1 MYDQAS
7 TLREMMKQAHRD
19 LDDTPAPIHIQE
31 QRIPTVL
38 AISGG
43 KGGIGKTLTTANLG
57 LCLSRMGMRTLLI
70 DGDFGLA
77 NLDVILNLRP
87 RYTLDDVLC
96 GERHL
101 KEIIMTG
108 PEGVRVIPSS
118 SGVMKVSE
126 LDHIQKL
133 VLLDQVEEL
142 DEMFDVVLIDTPA
155 GVSKNVQYWSASST
169 ETIMVVTPE
178 PTSLAD
184 CYATIKILSQTTQEH
199 SFKLIVNMV
208 QNEIEG
214 KRIFEKISLLAE
226 EYLSVRIEYLG
237 CVVFDDAVKMSVRE
251 RVPYIQKYPFSKASQ
266 GMREVARQIITQG
279 HVGKIK
285 GTMQFFWR
293 RMMNPQHASQLGSSP
308 TPPRRHL

>member
-1 MYDQAS
+1 MEDQAS
-7 TLREMMKQAHRD
+7 TLREMMRD
-19 LDDTPAPIHIQE
+19 ISHQSISRNLPTHGSQK
-31 QRIPTVL
+31 IPSVL

-57 LCLSRMGMRTLLI
+57 LCMARMGMRTLLI

-87 RYTLDDVLC
+87 RFTLDDVLC

-108 PEGVRVIPSS
+108 PEGIRIIPSS

-126 LDHIQKL
+126 LDNLQKL
-133 VLLDQVEEL
+133 VLLDQIEEL
-142 DEMFDVVLIDTPA
+142 NEEFDVVIIDTPA
-155 GVSKNVQYWSASST
+155 GVSKNVQYWATSSS
-169 ETIMVVTPE
+169 EIIMVVTPE

-184 CYATIKILSQTTQEH
+184 CYATIKILSQTTNES

-208 QNEIEG
+208 QNEQEA

-237 CVVFDDAVKMSVRE
+237 AIPFDDSVKNSVRE
-251 RVPYIQKYPFSKASQ
+251 RVPYVQRYPFSPASQ
-266 GMREVARQIITQG
+266 GMREIARQILTQSS
-279 HVGKIK
+279 VGKLK

-293 RMMNPQHASQLGSSP
+293 RMVNGNKELFNYK
-308 TPPRRHL
+308 

>member
-1 MYDQAS
+1 MIDQAA
-7 TLREMMKQAHRD
+7 TLREMMRD
-19 LDDTPAPIHIQE
+19 ISHQSITKNTNSINSPN
-31 QRIPTVL
+31 IPSVL

-57 LCLSRMGMRTLLI
+57 LCMARMGMRTLLI

-87 RYTLDDVLC
+87 RFTLDDVLC

-108 PEGVRVIPSS
+108 PEGVRIIPSS

-126 LDHIQKL
+126 LDNLQKL

-142 DEMFDVVLIDTPA
+142 DEEFDVVIIDTPA
-155 GVSKNVQYWSASST
+155 GVSKNVQYWTTSSS
-169 ETIMVVTPE
+169 EVIMVVTPE

-184 CYATIKILSQTTQEH
+184 CYASIKILSQTTNET
-199 SFKLIVNMV
+199 SFKLIVNMA
-208 QNEIEG
+208 QNDQEA
-214 KRIFEKISLLAE
+214 KRIYEKISLLAE
-226 EYLSVRIEYLG
+226 EYLGVRIEYLG
-237 CVVFDDAVKMSVRE
+237 GIPFDDSVKSSVRE
-251 RVPYIQKYPFSKASQ
+251 RVPYVQRYPFSAASN
-266 GMREVARQIITQG
+266 GMREIARQIITQSS
-279 HVGKIK
+279 VGKVK

-293 RMMNPQHASQLGSSP
+293 RIVNNKEIFNYK
-308 TPPRRHL
+308 

>member
-1 MYDQAS
+1 MQDQAS
-7 TLREMMKQAHRD
+7 TLRAMMRD
-19 LDDTPAPIHIQE
+19 ISHQSITKNLPTSNTQK
-31 QRIPTVL
+31 IPSVL

-57 LCLSRMGMRTLLI
+57 LCMARMGMRTLLI

-87 RYTLDDVLC
+87 RFTLDDVLC

-108 PEGVRVIPSS
+108 PEGLRIIPSS

-126 LDHIQKL
+126 LDNLQKL

-142 DEMFDVVLIDTPA
+142 NEEFDVVLIDTPA
-155 GVSKNVQYWSASST
+155 GVSKNVQYWVTSSS
-169 ETIMVVTPE
+169 EIIMVVTPE

-184 CYATIKILSQTTQEH
+184 CYASIKILAQTTNET

-208 QNEIEG
+208 QNEQEA

-237 CVVFDDAVKMSVRE
+237 AIPVDDSVKNSVKE
-251 RVPYIQKYPFSKASQ
+251 RVPYVQRYPFSPAAQ
-266 GMREVARQIITQG
+266 GMREVARQIITQSS
-279 HVGKIK
+279 VGKLK

-293 RMMNPQHASQLGSSP
+293 RMVNSNKDLINFK
-308 TPPRRHL
+308 